1 MGKTGRGD
9 RQGGKIGQRQGTP
22 PPLRDP
28 QGEQAL
34 EPPDLPSLEGEDL
47 DTLRI
52 YLQQIRGRDL
62 LDAEQEREL
71 SERIAQGDEEARRRM
86 IEANLRLVVT
96 IARRYAGQGLPLL
109 DLIEEGNIG
118 LIKAVE
124 KFDPTKGCRFSTYA
138 TLWIRQAI
146 ERALIS
152 QTKAVK
158 LPSHVAGD
166 LRRMIR
172 SIRRLTQTL
181 GREPTSQEVAE
192 EMAVEV
198 QYVERLMQAILR
210 VSSFETPLDEKE
222 EFLLKDTLSADP
234 SRSPFFLTEHLE
246 LVKLLQSWLKILTAQ
261 ERRVVELRFG
271 LRDGEPW
278 TLEAIGKLYGVTRER
293 IRQIEAQALERLRRL
308 IRTKDLILF
317 EEIRP
322 LRKRK

>member
-1 MGKTGRGD
+1 
-9 RQGGKIGQRQGTP
+9 
-22 PPLRDP
+22 
-28 QGEQAL
+28 
-34 EPPDLPSLEGEDL
+34 
-47 DTLRI
+47 
-52 YLQQIRGRDL
+52 
-62 LDAEQEREL
+62 
-71 SERIAQGDEEARRRM
+71 
-86 IEANLRLVVT
+86 
-96 IARRYAGQGLPLL
+96 
-109 DLIEEGNIG
+109 
-118 LIKAVE
+118 
-124 KFDPTKGCRFSTYA
+124 
-138 TLWIRQAI
+138 
-146 ERALIS
+146 
-152 QTKAVK
+152 
-158 LPSHVAGD
+158 
-166 LRRMIR
+166 
-172 SIRRLTQTL
+172 

-234 SRSPFFLTEHLE
+234 SRSPFSLTEHLE

-271 LRDGEPW
+271 LKDGEPW

>member
-1 MGKTGRGD
+1 M
-9 RQGGKIGQRQGTP
+9 
-22 PPLRDP
+22 
-28 QGEQAL
+28 
-34 EPPDLPSLEGEDL
+34 
-47 DTLRI
+47 
-52 YLQQIRGRDL
+52 
-62 LDAEQEREL
+62 DAEQEREL

-86 IEANLRLVVT
+86 IEANLRLVVA

-124 KFDPTKGCRFSTYA
+124 KFDPSKGCRFSTYA

-146 ERALIS
+146 ERALVS

-172 SIRRLTQTL
+172 SIRRLTQSL
-181 GREPTSQEVAE
+181 GREPSSQEVAE

-198 QYVERLMQAILR
+198 QYVERLMEATLR
-210 VSSFETPLDEKE
+210 VSSFETPLNENED
-222 EFLLKDTLSADP
+222 FRLKDTLSADP
-234 SRSPFFLTEHLE
+234 SQSPFSLTEQLE
-246 LVKLLQSWLKILTAQ
+246 LVKLLHSWLKILTPQ

-271 LRDGEPW
+271 LKDGEPW

-293 IRQIEAQALERLRRL
+293 IRQIEGQALERLRRL
-308 IRTKDLILF
+308 IRTRDLILF

-322 LRKRK
+322 LRRKG